1 MTSKSSR
8 RQCLGTVIALMLSL
22 PALAMPPKRITAAEK
37 ALLPPY
43 CKFTQGGYLGSET
56 TQQYS
61 SGQRDGLMRSAAPK
75 EGNCPICG
83 ACIITA
89 TRLST

>member
-56 TQQYS
+56 TQRYA
-61 SGQRDGLMRSAAPK
+61 SGATRWIDASAAL
-75 EGNCPICG
+75 GGQLPICG
-83 ACIITA
+83 ACIICYA
-89 TRLST
+89 LIHA